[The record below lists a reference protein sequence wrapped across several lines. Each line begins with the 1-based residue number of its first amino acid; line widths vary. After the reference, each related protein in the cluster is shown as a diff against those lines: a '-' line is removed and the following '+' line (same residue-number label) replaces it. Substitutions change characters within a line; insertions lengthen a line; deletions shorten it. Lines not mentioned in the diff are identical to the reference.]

1 MYHPAPLDWII
12 RARPVANLQKS
23 EHPHET
29 SSGCGSGM
37 GIRAKPAAERQ
48 RNGHPRK
55 TSRGA
60 AEEWAL
66 AQNQPRS
73 GRGMG
78 IGAKPAAEQQRN
90 GHWRKTSR
98 GAAED
103 SSRGRQP
110 PERPAVP
117 ISPGGA
123 TEILART
130 ADIQSERPRSA
141 LCHRYTPRAVTPGS
155 RMADLLGP
163 ITIRAAAYF
172 AFFRYGTP
180 LVIHSG
186 AGLPFR

>member
-1 MYHPAPLDWII
+1 MP
-12 RARPVANLQKS
+12 
-23 EHPHET
+23 
-29 SSGCGSGM
+29 
-37 GIRAKPAAERQ
+37 AER
-48 RNGHPRK
+48 RLAAHSRAAPRCPLRD
-55 TSRGA
+55 RGYSSA
-60 AEEWAL
+60 CLCCPTLPRQFER
-66 AQNQPRS
+66 NQPRS
-73 GRGMG
+73 GGRMG
-78 IGAKPAAEQQRN
+78 ICAKPAAEQQRN